1 MPKETPQCPLS
12 GGEQAGRMDEG
23 RKGQHVLCPHAGPQG
38 GMRRGRAQA
47 ASGSSSA
54 PGVGCGLSQ
63 LYGGL
68 PDVRQGGLGRLELQ
82 GPCGRTGQ
90 RSSRYGEDGLTGGH
104 RLLEQGPEDLR
115 ASISITCIRNLRLRV
130 RGSKHKGSDS

>member
-23 RKGQHVLCPHAGPQG
+23 RRGQNVLCPHAGPPG
-38 GMRRGRAQA
+38 GVRRGRAQA

-63 LYGGL
+63 LYGGQ
-68 PDVRQGGLGRLELQ
+68 PDVRQGELRWLELQ
-82 GPCGRTGQ
+82 RPCGHTWQ
-90 RSSRYGEDGLTGGH
+90 RSSGGEDGLTGGH
-104 RLLEQGPEDLR
+104 RLLEQGLEGIHFNNMHQESEAQR
-115 ASISITCIRNLRLRV
+115 
-130 RGSKHKGSDS
+130 